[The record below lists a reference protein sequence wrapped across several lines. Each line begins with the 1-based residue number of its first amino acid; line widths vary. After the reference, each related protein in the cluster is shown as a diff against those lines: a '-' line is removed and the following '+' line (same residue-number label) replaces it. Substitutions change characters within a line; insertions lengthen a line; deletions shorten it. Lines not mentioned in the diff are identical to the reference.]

1 MKTAI
6 MATAIYLSALLPSE
20 GNERCRQLESL
31 NQQYSGASLT
41 SSQMALKRK
50 LIAWYMRNCMTT
62 QQARR

>member
-6 MATAIYLSALLPSE
+6 IVMAIYLCALLPSY

-50 LIAWYMRNCMTT
+50 LVAWYMRNCTT
-62 QQARR
+62 KQARR